1 MVDFVRRLFSMYT
14 LMVLVGY
21 TLLILIG
28 WLAAIV
34 ILKIQ
39 RDQIDLTYVL
49 SENDGGASMSR
60 FQLMIFT
67 FVISLS
73 FFLVIVGNGENP
85 PRFPEAIPPGVLALL
100 GISASSY
107 LVSKGIQQNT
117 EEAAAAAAIAVTP
130 SAAKVA
136 AGGTQ
141 DFVAKDFAGMTAT
154 VTWSIEPNDPAVY
167 GQIDPKMGHYVAPA
181 AVPAA
186 KHITVKATTSGQVV
200 GSATIDLS

>member
-1 MVDFVRRLFSMYT
+1 MRTRELAFAGGTFGMDFVRRLFSMYT

-73 FFLVIVGNGENP
+73 FFLVIV
-85 PRFPEAIPPGVLALL
+85 LL
-100 GISASSY
+100 GVPVY
-107 LVSKGIQQNT
+107 
-117 EEAAAAAAIAVTP
+117 
-130 SAAKVA
+130 
-136 AGGTQ
+136 
-141 DFVAKDFAGMTAT
+141 FA
-154 VTWSIEPNDPAVY
+154 WK
-167 GQIDPKMGHYVAPA
+167 PK
-181 AVPAA
+181 
-186 KHITVKATTSGQVV
+186 T
-200 GSATIDLS
+200 

>member
-1 MVDFVRRLFSMYT
+1 MMDFVRRLFSMYT

-85 PRFPEAIPPGVLALL
+85 PRFPEATSGTLEAGLPAPIPRCRLKVQG
-100 GISASSY
+100 GR
-107 LVSKGIQQNT
+107 
-117 EEAAAAAAIAVTP
+117 AVGQR
-130 SAAKVA
+130 
-136 AGGTQ
+136 AGG
-141 DFVAKDFAGMTAT
+141 D
-154 VTWSIEPNDPAVY
+154 
-167 GQIDPKMGHYVAPA
+167 
-181 AVPAA
+181 
-186 KHITVKATTSGQVV
+186 VV
-200 GSATIDLS
+200 ESP